1 MDDVSLPKATIEKV
15 AKECLPSNVRLSGP
29 GLELLLVCCSEFVQ
43 LIASEANTISEE
55 DKKKTLN
62 PEHVV
67 KALER
72 MGFSAFSGDVSQFLE
87 EVKEIDKKY
96 SETKANLKSKR
107 SEMSEEEL
115 LALQAK
121 LFAQARGDL
130 PADPQ

>member
-1 MDDVSLPKATIEKV
+1 MKV
-15 AKECLPSNVRLSGP
+15 
-29 GLELLLVCCSEFVQ
+29 LLLPEFVQ

-87 EVKEIDKKY
+87 EVKEIDKKCKG
-96 SETKANLKSKR
+96 SSP
-107 SEMSEEEL
+107 
-115 LALQAK
+115 
-121 LFAQARGDL
+121 L
-130 PADPQ
+130 PACRNRGQKDLMTAAFMRGSASMVLLRMLVSLLECCPGHALLLSRTMQCRLGDEGESEVQAL

>member
-1 MDDVSLPKATIEKV
+1 MLLP
-15 AKECLPSNVRLSGP
+15 
-29 GLELLLVCCSEFVQ
+29 EFVQ

-87 EVKEIDKKY
+87 EVKENDKKCKG
-96 SETKANLKSKR
+96 SSP
-107 SEMSEEEL
+107 
-115 LALQAK
+115 
-121 LFAQARGDL
+121 L
-130 PADPQ
+130 PACRNSLGPRDLKTAAKQAFVGGSESMVLIRVLVSL